1 MSERP
6 RVLQVC
12 PDPAIGGGMAEA
24 MRGLLG
30 SPLADEFRLELL
42 PTYRGPQPLRR
53 VAVFA
58 AALFRLC
65 VWSLRGRGRVVHV
78 HATVRGSA
86 YRKSVCVLLA
96 HLLRRRVVLQVH
108 SGAGDIA
115 AFRARLGGLRLALIG
130 AALRRADAVLAVSEA
145 SAAALREAGVGEPV
159 AAAGIGIVP
168 NPAPQVDAFE
178 RVEPEG
184 GPVRVAYLGGFANP
198 AKGGDVLTEALALA
212 LAREAPIEVA
222 LAGPGEPP
230 PETAAL
236 IAAQPALRWLGWLDP
251 EAKDE
256 LLRESPV
263 FVMSSRS
270 EGLPMALLEAMAYG
284 MAVVATAVGGIPE
297 VVDDGVNGLLVAPE
311 RPDVLAE
318 ALVGLASDPV
328 LREGLGRA
336 ARERAERLDAV
347 EVASRLARVY
357 SRLGTP

>member
-24 MRGLLG
+24 MRGLLA
-30 SPLADEFRLELL
+30 SPLADAFRLELL
-42 PTYRGPQPLRR
+42 PTYRGPRPLRR

-58 AALFRLC
+58 AALVRLC
-65 VWSLRGRGRVVHV
+65 AWSLRGRGRVVHV

-86 YRKSVCVLLA
+86 YRKAVCVLLA
-96 HLLRRRVVLQVH
+96 DLLRRRVVLQVH

-145 SAAALREAGVGEPV
+145 SAAALRAAGVGESV
-159 AAAGIGIVP
+159 AAEIGVVP
-168 NPAPQVDAFE
+168 NAAPQVDPFE

-184 GPVRVAYLGGFANP
+184 GPVRVVYLGGFANP
-198 AKGGDVLTEALALA
+198 AKGGDVLTEALALV

-236 IAAQPALRWLGWLDP
+236 IAAQPALRWLGWLDA
-251 EAKDE
+251 EAKDR

-297 VVDDGVNGLLVAPE
+297 VVEDGVDGLLVAPE

-318 ALVGLASDPV
+318 ALVGLAADPV

-336 ARERAERLDAV
+336 ARDRAVRLDAV

-357 SRLGTP
+357 VRLGSS